1 MFLMTATGAF
11 MVFMAQY
18 FQLVVGLT
26 PAVAGLCTLP
36 GVAAAVVG
44 ILFAPKIAQSIRPAT
59 LIAAGLCLAIAGMV
73 LVIVAVSGLGLPIV
87 ILGFVMFNLGCSP
100 MVTLGT
106 GIMLGFVAP
115 ERAGAAAALQE
126 TSSELGF
133 SLGIAAMGSLATV
146 IYRSFLSGGLP
157 ADLTPDQQK
166 AALETLAGAVDL
178 AGKLEQGSALLTSAR
193 DAFIAALRA
202 VAGVEAG
209 ILLLVA
215 LIAIVALR
223 QVKPLG
229 QGQAAGHAD
238 EALPQTAQ

>member
-1 MFLMTATGAF
+1 
-11 MVFMAQY
+11 
-18 FQLVVGLT
+18 
-26 PAVAGLCTLP
+26 
-36 GVAAAVVG
+36 
-44 ILFAPKIAQSIRPAT
+44 
-59 LIAAGLCLAIAGMV
+59 
-73 LVIVAVSGLGLPIV
+73 
-87 ILGFVMFNLGCSP
+87 

-146 IYRSFLSGGLP
+146 IYRSVLSGGLP

-178 AGKLEQGSALLTSAR
+178 AGKVEQGSALLASAR
-193 DAFIAALRA
+193 DAFIASLRA

-215 LIAIVALR
+215 IIAIVALR

-229 QGQAAGHAD
+229 QGQVAGHAD
-238 EALPQTAQ
+238 EALPQAAE